1 MKNTKKET
9 VLNIRQVVTGL
20 CLISMVVVVMAMVVG
35 IASADSHLIR
45 EASSLAVF
53 ETIIFSLNYIGA
65 KKEKE
70 SKKNEVVA

>member
-53 ETIIFSLNYIGA
+53 ENIIFSLNYIGA
-65 KKEKE
+65 KK
-70 SKKNEVVA
+70 KKKQRRTR